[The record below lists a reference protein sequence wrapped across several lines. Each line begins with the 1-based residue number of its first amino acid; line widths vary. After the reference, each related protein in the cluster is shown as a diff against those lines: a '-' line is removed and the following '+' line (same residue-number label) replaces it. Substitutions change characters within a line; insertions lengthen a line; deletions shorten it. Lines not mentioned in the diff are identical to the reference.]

1 MRISVLSS
9 GVFSS
14 DLGLLG
20 QMDVQCHTAT
30 PSLFGVAAYVP
41 ALEAYIARYA
51 VDLQL
56 ESRLVSIDGTA
67 KVALFEQ
74 RRGDAVRRVE
84 ERFDM
89 IHVVPPHV
97 APELIASSPL
107 AAPSGFVA
115 VDEATL
121 RHSLYANVFAL
132 GDVAATT
139 QRS

>member
-41 ALEAYIARYA
+41 ALESYIARYGI
-51 VDLQL
+51 DLQL
-56 ESRLVSIDGTA
+56 ESRLVSIDGAA

-74 RRGDAVRRVE
+74 RRGDAVHRVE

-89 IHVVPPHV
+89 IHVVPPQV
-97 APELIASSPL
+97 APEFIASRLLRSEEHTSEIQSL
-107 AAPSGFVA
+107 MRNSYA
-115 VDEATL
+115 VFCL
-121 RHSLYANVFAL
+121 KKKNSH
-132 GDVAATT
+132 
-139 QRS
+139 